1 MVQASTF
8 RFSRSKTAALSIL
21 AVAAVSI
28 WPISSFLHRRSQ
40 KPVEFSRDIRPILN
54 QNCVACHGGVRQ
66 KNGVSFIFR
75 EEALGKGKSGRPTIV
90 PGDPDASEFMAR
102 LTTTDPEARMPYHG
116 PPLPPQQI
124 ALLRRWIKEGAKWQD
139 YWAFVPPAPQPLPQV
154 KDAGWVRQP
163 LDRFVLARLEKEG
176 LKPSPEADK
185 PALLRRVSLDLTGLP
200 PTPEE
205 EAAFLADTSPGAY
218 EKQVDRLLASPRY
231 GERWASMWLDLARY
245 ADSKGYEADRDRPG
259 VWPYRDWVID
269 AFNRNLPY
277 DQFVIKQ
284 LAGDLLPNPTF
295 EDLIATSFHR
305 QTPNN
310 DEGGTDDEEFRMV
323 AVMDRVATTWSVLN
337 GITMN
342 CVQCHSHPY
351 DPIRHTDYYK
361 SMAFFNTQRDADL
374 EDDSPTLR
382 VPKDKA
388 RYAEA
393 AQIQQE
399 MVKLIQPMEASD
411 RAMEAKAQWKPL
423 PIQTAAANEVLAL
436 EPMIP
441 QMESKLD
448 ELKKDQKLAPDKK
461 EERLKDLRKTIA
473 ETRVRL
479 AHAKAAGGLAPTFT
493 IHDGEALANPD
504 TPPQSF
510 YQLTANSNLPVL
522 TAIRVEVP
530 PLHPEIA
537 RHTPENGFIVDKVE
551 GWVISPSGQKSKIS
565 FRYFVQD
572 SERNLQDALFSG
584 SDPENPEKKTK
595 EVESVSSAFAALP
608 KLFRTRWIVGVLS
621 EPLPLPGGS
630 RIQVDIKQ
638 VNSIDSKPALIQRVR
653 LAVSRDPGWTSLSH
667 DPMRAQNIARL
678 QELNR
683 QLAKI
688 PTVPL
693 PVMVEEK
700 PYERRATLEFER
712 GNFLTKIGPD
722 LAPDVPAIFPKLPAG
737 APRNRLTLAKWFF
750 SPGQPLT
757 ARVAVNRYWQELFG
771 TGIVET
777 LENFGSVGE
786 EPSHPKLLDWLA
798 LHYQNDLH
806 WDTKA
811 LLRELVTSATY
822 RQSAVTTPELQAKDP
837 RNRLLAHGPQQRLSA
852 EMVRD
857 QALLASGLLNTTMGG
872 PPVMPPQPAGIWN
885 SVYNDSKWIDAT
897 GPNRYRRA
905 IYTYI
910 KRTAGYPSSLIFDA
924 SDRDTSLPRRIA
936 TNTPLQAL
944 VTLNDPVYEEAAQA
958 LARRVIKDT
967 AEKTAGASSAAAILD
982 IRLVYETR
990 LVLSRDPTPGELI
1003 VLRKFYQ
1010 KALAMPKSASVMK
1023 ASLNLSEASFGKR
1036 IPAAELHALTSVG
1049 SVLFNLDAALER

>member
-1 MVQASTF
+1 VAQSPAF
-8 RFSRSKTAALSIL
+8 RISRFKTAALCLL
-21 AVAAVSI
+21 AVAALSVWPFVS
-28 WPISSFLHRRSQ
+28 
-40 KPVEFSRDIRPILN
+40 PVFHQQPSDHVQFSRDIRPILN

-90 PGDPDASEFMAR
+90 PGDPDGSEFMAR
-102 LTTTDPEARMPYHG
+102 LTSKDPEARMPYHA

-124 ALLRRWIKEGAKWQD
+124 ALLRRWIKEGAKWED
-139 YWAFVPPAPQPLPQV
+139 YWAFVPPVARPLPQV
-154 KDAGWVRQP
+154 KRTDWVRQP
-163 LDRFVLARLEKEG
+163 TDRFILARLEKEG
-176 LKPSPEADK
+176 LEPAPEADK
-185 PALLRRVSLDLTGLP
+185 AALLRRVSLDLTGLP

-205 EAAFLADTSPGAY
+205 EAAYLADSSPGAY

-245 ADSKGYEADRDRPG
+245 ADTKGYEADYDRPG

-284 LAGDLLPNPTF
+284 LAGDQLPNSSF
-295 EDLIATSFHR
+295 EDRIATSFHR

-337 GITMN
+337 GLTMN

-361 SMAFFNTQRDADL
+361 SMAFFNTQADADL
-374 EDDSPTLR
+374 MDDSPVLR

-388 RYAEA
+388 SYPEA
-393 AQIQQE
+393 SQLQQQ
-399 MVKLIQPMEASD
+399 MATLVHALEASD
-411 RAMEAKAQWKPL
+411 RQVESRTQWKPL
-423 PIQTAAANEVLAL
+423 PIQSAGANEVSAL
-436 EPMIP
+436 EPMLP
-441 QMESKLD
+441 
-448 ELKKDQKLAPDKK
+448 ELQSQLAELQKNQKLAPAKK
-461 EERLKDLRKTIA
+461 EDELKALRKTIDD
-473 ETRVRL
+473 TRTRL
-479 AHAKAAGGLAPTFT
+479 AHAKAVGGPARTFT
-493 IHDGEALANPD
+493 IHDGEALANAD

-510 YQLTANSNLPVL
+510 YELTANANLPVL

-530 PLHPEIA
+530 PLNAEMA
-537 RHTPENGFIVDKVE
+537 RHTPENGFIVDSVE
-551 GWVISPSGQKSKIS
+551 GWLIAPSGQKTKIA

-572 SERNLQDALFSG
+572 SERNLQTALFSVG
-584 SDPENPEKKTK
+584 EESKKAEPDP
-595 EVESVSSAFAALP
+595 SAFAALP
-608 KLFRTRWIVGVLS
+608 KLFRTRWIVGVLPQ
-621 EPLPLPGGS
+621 PLQLANGS
-630 RIQVDIKQ
+630 RIQMDLKQ
-638 VNSIDSKPALIQRVR
+638 VKGIDSKPALIQRVR
-653 LAVSRDPGWTSLSH
+653 LAASADPSWTSLSQ
-667 DPMRAQNIARL
+667 DPVRAQNIACLR
-678 QELNR
+678 ELNH

-693 PVMVEEK
+693 PVMVEEQ

-722 LAPDVPAIFPKLPAG
+722 LAPDVPGIFPKLPAG

-750 SPGQPLT
+750 LPGQPLT
-757 ARVAVNRYWQELFG
+757 ARVAVNRYWEELFG
-771 TGIVET
+771 IGIVET

-786 EPSHPKLLDWLA
+786 EPSHLELLDWLA

-822 RQSAVTTPELQAKDP
+822 RQSAATTPALLAKDP
-837 RNRLLAHGPQQRLSA
+837 RNRLLAHGPQQRLTA

-872 PPVMPPQPAGIWN
+872 PPVMPPQPPGIWN
-885 SVYNDSKWIDAT
+885 SVYNDSKWTDAT
-897 GPNRYRRA
+897 GPDRYRRA
-905 IYTYI
+905 IYTFI
-910 KRTAGYPSSLIFDA
+910 KRTAGYPSSLVFDA

-944 VTLNDPVYEEAAQA
+944 VTLNDPVYQEAAQA

-967 AEKTAGASSAAAILD
+967 AGKTSAASSADSILD
-982 IRLVYETR
+982 TQLTYETR
-990 LVLSRDPTPGELI
+990 LVLSRDPNARELA
-1003 VLRKFYQ
+1003 VLRKFYKDAVAMRERPAVV
-1010 KALAMPKSASVMK
+1010 KAN
-1023 ASLNLSEASFGKR
+1023 LNLSQTSLGKKVPAGEFEAL
-1036 IPAAELHALTSVG
+1036 AAVG
-1049 SVLFNLDAALER
+1049 SILFNLDAALVR

>member
-1 MVQASTF
+1 VAQASTF
-8 RFSRSKTAALSIL
+8 RFSRSKTAALCIL
-21 AVAAVSI
+21 AVAAVSV
-28 WPISSFLHRRSQ
+28 WPISSFLHRSSQ
-40 KPVEFSRDIRPILN
+40 NPVEFSRDIRPILN

-75 EEALGKGKSGRPTIV
+75 EEALGRGKSGRLTIV
-90 PGDPDASEFMAR
+90 PGNPDASEFMAR
-102 LTTTDPEARMPYHG
+102 LTTTDPEARMPYHA

-154 KDAGWVRQP
+154 KHADWVRQP

-176 LKPSPEADK
+176 LEPSPEADK
-185 PALLRRVSLDLTGLP
+185 AALLRRVSLDLTGLP
-200 PTPEE
+200 PTPQE
-205 EAAFLADTSPGAY
+205 EAAFLADSSPAAY

-305 QTPNN
+305 QTPDN

-337 GITMN
+337 GLTMN

-374 EDDSPTLR
+374 EDDSPTLK
-382 VPKDKA
+382 VPKDKT
-388 RYAEA
+388 RYPEA
-393 AQIQQE
+393 AQIQLE
-399 MVKLIQPMEASD
+399 MAQLMHPMEASD
-411 RAMEAKAQWKPL
+411 RQLEAKAQWKPL
-423 PIQTAAANEVLAL
+423 PIQTAAANEALAL

-441 QMESKLD
+441 EMESKLA
-448 ELKKDQKLAPDKK
+448 ELKNDQKLAPDKREAK
-461 EERLKDLRKTIA
+461 LKDLRKTIA
-473 ETRVRL
+473 ETKVRL
-479 AHAKAAGGLAPTFT
+479 AHAKSAGGLAPTFT

-504 TPPQSF
+504 TPPESF
-510 YQLTANSNLPVL
+510 YELTGNANLPSL
-522 TAIRVEVP
+522 TAIRIEVP
-530 PLHPEIA
+530 PLNPETA

-551 GWVISPSGQKSKIS
+551 GWLISPGGQKSKIA

-572 SERNLQDALFSG
+572 SQRNQQDALLSA
-584 SDPENPEKKTK
+584 SDPEKPEKATK
-595 EVESVSSAFAALP
+595 EAEPVSSAFAALP

-621 EPLPLPGGS
+621 DPLPLPAGS
-630 RIQVDIKQ
+630 RIQVDLKQ
-638 VNSIDSKPALIQRVR
+638 VKSIDSKPALIQRVR
-653 LAVSRDPGWTSLSH
+653 LAVSGDPAWTSLSH
-667 DPMRAQNIARL
+667 DPIRAQNIARL
-678 QELNR
+678 LDLNR

-688 PTVPL
+688 PTVSL
-693 PVMVEEK
+693 PVMVEEQ

-722 LAPDVPAIFPKLPAG
+722 LGPDVPGIFPQLPPG

-750 SPGQPLT
+750 LPGQPLT
-757 ARVAVNRYWQELFG
+757 ARVAVNRYWEELFG

-786 EPSHPKLLDWLA
+786 EPSHPELLDWLA

-822 RQSAVTTPELQAKDP
+822 RQRTATTPALQEKDP
-837 RNRLLAHGPQQRLSA
+837 RNRLLAHGPQQRLTA

-857 QALLASGLLNTTMGG
+857 QALLAAGLLNTTMGG

-885 SVYNDSKWIDAT
+885 SVYNDSKWLDAT

-967 AEKTAGASSAAAILD
+967 AEKTAGAASPASILD
-982 IRLVYETR
+982 TRLIYETH
-990 LVLSRDPTPGELI
+990 LVLSRDPTPGELV

-1010 KALAMPKSASVMK
+1010 KALAMPARASVMK
-1023 ASLNLSEASFGKR
+1023 ASLNLSEASLGKKV
-1036 IPAAELHALTSVG
+1036 PAGELDALTAVG
-1049 SVLFNLDAALER
+1049 SVLFNLDAALVR

>member
-1 MVQASTF
+1 MATLGIVAV
-8 RFSRSKTAALSIL
+8 AALS
-21 AVAAVSI
+21 V
-28 WPISSFLHRRSQ
+28 WPIHSLFHRNPQ
-40 KPVEFSRDIRPILN
+40 NPVEFSRDIRPILN

-75 EEALGKGKSGRPTIV
+75 EEALGTGKSGRRTIV
-90 PGDPDASEFMAR
+90 PGNPDASEFMAR
-102 LTTTDPEARMPYHG
+102 LTTSDPEARMPYHG

-124 ALLRRWIKEGAKWQD
+124 DLLRRWIKEGAKWQD
-139 YWAFVPPAPQPLPQV
+139 SWAFVPPATHPLPQV
-154 KDAGWVRQP
+154 KHADWVRQP
-163 LDRFVLARLEKEG
+163 MDRFILARLQKEG
-176 LKPSPEADK
+176 LEPSPEADK
-185 PALLRRVSLDLTGLP
+185 AALLRRVSLDLTGLP
-200 PTPEE
+200 PSPEE
-205 EAAFLADTSPGAY
+205 EAAFLADLSPGAY
-218 EKQVDRLLASPRY
+218 EKQVDRLLASPHY
-231 GERWASMWLDLARY
+231 GERWASVWLDLARY
-245 ADSKGYEADRDRPG
+245 ADTKGYEADYDRPG
-259 VWPYRDWVID
+259 VWPYRNWVID

-295 EDLIATSFHR
+295 EDQIATSFHR

-337 GITMN
+337 GLTMN

-374 EDDSPTLR
+374 MDDAPTLR
-382 VPKDKA
+382 VPKDEA
-388 RYAEA
+388 RYPEA
-393 AQIQQE
+393 AQLQQQIAN
-399 MVKLIQPMEASD
+399 LLHPMEAAD
-411 RAMEAKAQWKPL
+411 RAMEARTQWKPL
-423 PIQTAAANEVLAL
+423 LIQTAAANEVSAL
-436 EPMIP
+436 EPMLP
-441 QMESKLD
+441 EMESDLAA
-448 ELKKDQKLAPDKK
+448 LKKDQKLAPNKK
-461 EERLKDLRKTIA
+461 EEKLKDLRKAIA
-473 ETRVRL
+473 DTRIRL
-479 AHAKAAGGLAPTFT
+479 AHARAVGGLARTFT
-493 IHDGEALANPD
+493 LHDGDALANAD

-510 YQLTANSNLPVL
+510 YELTANTHLPSL
-522 TAIRVEVP
+522 TAIRIEVP
-530 PLHPEIA
+530 PLNAETA

-551 GWVISPSGQKSKIS
+551 AWVISPGGQKSRMA

-572 SERNLQDALFSG
+572 SERNLQAALFSG
-584 SDPENPEKKTK
+584 SDLEQKAKEPEP
-595 EVESVSSAFAALP
+595 VSSAFAALP
-608 KLFRTRWIVGVLS
+608 KLFRTRWIVGVLA
-621 EPLPLPGGS
+621 EPLQLAEGTLV
-630 RIQVDIKQ
+630 QVDLKQ
-638 VNSIDSKPALIQRVR
+638 VKSIDSKPALIQRVR
-653 LAVSRDPGWTSLSH
+653 LAVSGDPRWASLSD
-667 DPMRAQNIARL
+667 DPMRAQSIARL

-688 PTVPL
+688 PTVSL
-693 PVMVEEK
+693 PVMVEQQ
-700 PYERRATLEFER
+700 PYEERPTLEFER

-722 LAPDVPAIFPKLPAG
+722 LPPDVPRIFPKLPDG

-757 ARVAVNRYWQELFG
+757 ARVAVNRYWEELFG
-771 TGIVET
+771 TGLVET

-786 EPSHPKLLDWLA
+786 EPSHPELLDWLA

-822 RQSAVTTPELQAKDP
+822 RQSAATTPALLAKDP
-837 RNRLLAHGPQQRLSA
+837 RNRLLAHGPQQRLTA

-857 QALLASGLLNTTMGG
+857 QALLASGLLNPTMGG

-885 SVYNDSKWIDAT
+885 SVYNDSKWVDAK
-897 GPNRYRRA
+897 GAERYRRA
-905 IYTYI
+905 IYTFI

-967 AEKTAGASSAAAILD
+967 AEKTAGASSAGTLLD
-982 IRLVYETR
+982 VRLAYETR
-990 LVLSRDPTPGELI
+990 LVLSRDPTAGELA
-1003 VLRKFYQ
+1003 VLRTFYRQ
-1010 KALAMPKSASVMK
+1010 ALAMPTRPVVVK
-1023 ASLNLSEASFGKR
+1023 ANLNLSQTSLGKR
-1036 IPAAELHALTSVG
+1036 VPEGEVDALAAVG
-1049 SVLFNLDAALER
+1049 SVLFNLDGALVR

>member
-1 MVQASTF
+1 MAQSFAF
-8 RFSRSKTAALSIL
+8 RLSRSKTAALCIL
-21 AVAAVSI
+21 AVAALAV
-28 WPISSFLHRRSQ
+28 WPFVGSFRHRASQ
-40 KPVEFSRDIRPILN
+40 DHVEFSRDIRPILN

-75 EEALGKGKSGRPTIV
+75 EEALGTGKSGKRTIV
-90 PGDPDASEFMAR
+90 PGDPDGSEFMAR
-102 LTTTDPEARMPYHG
+102 LTSTDPEARMPYHA
-116 PPLPPQQI
+116 PPLPPQQV
-124 ALLRRWIKEGAKWQD
+124 ALLRRWIKEGAKWED
-139 YWAFVPPAPQPLPQV
+139 YWAFVPPAPRPLPEV
-154 KDAGWVRQP
+154 KHPGWVRQP
-163 LDRFVLARLEKEG
+163 LDRFILARLEKEG
-176 LKPSPEADK
+176 LEPSPEAEK
-185 PALLRRVSLDLTGLP
+185 AELLRRVSLDLTGLP

-205 EAAFLADTSPGAY
+205 EAAYLADSSPGAY

-245 ADSKGYEADRDRPG
+245 ADSKGYEADYDRPG

-284 LAGDLLPNPTF
+284 LAGDLLPHATF
-295 EDLIATSFHR
+295 EDQIATSFHR

-310 DEGGTDDEEFRMV
+310 DEGGTDDEEFRLV

-382 VPKDKA
+382 VPKEKA

-393 AQIQQE
+393 AQIQQQIAG
-399 MVKLIQPMEASD
+399 LLRPMELSD
-411 RAMEAKAQWKPL
+411 RQVEATAQWKPL
-423 PIQTAAANEVLAL
+423 PIQSAAANEVPAL
-436 EPMIP
+436 EPLLP
-441 QMESKLD
+441 ELQSKLA
-448 ELKKDQKLAPDKK
+448 ELEKNQKLAQK
-461 EERLKDLRKTIA
+461 ERDERLKALRETISD
-473 ETRVRL
+473 TRVRL
-479 AHAKAAGGLAPTFT
+479 AHAKAAGGPAKTFT

-510 YQLTANSNLPVL
+510 YELTANTNLPSL
-522 TAIRVEVP
+522 TAIRIEVP
-530 PLHPEIA
+530 PLNPELA
-537 RHTPENGFIVDKVE
+537 RHTPENGFIVDKVQ
-551 GWVISPSGQKSKIS
+551 GWVIAPSGQKSPIA

-572 SERNLQDALFSG
+572 SERNLQAALFSA
-584 SDPENPEKKTK
+584 SASKAKAKEPDP
-595 EVESVSSAFAALP
+595 SAFAALP

-621 EPLPLPGGS
+621 EPLRLADGS
-630 RIQVDIKQ
+630 RIQVDLKQ
-638 VNSIDSKPALIQRVR
+638 VDSIDSKPALIQAVR
-653 LAVSRDPGWTSLSH
+653 LSVSGDASWTSLSH
-667 DPMRAQNIARL
+667 DPTRAQTLARL
-678 QELNR
+678 HELDR
-683 QLAKI
+683 QLGQI
-688 PTVPL
+688 PTVQL
-693 PVMVEEK
+693 PVMVEEQ
-700 PYERRATLEFER
+700 PYERRPTLEFER

-722 LAPDVPAIFPKLPAG
+722 LAPDVPGIFPKLPAG
-737 APRNRLTLAKWFF
+737 APRNRLTLAEWFF

-757 ARVAVNRYWQELFG
+757 ARVAVNRYWEELFG

-786 EPSHPKLLDWLA
+786 EPSHLALLDWLA

-822 RQSAVTTPELQAKDP
+822 RQSAITTPALLAKDP
-837 RNRLLAHGPQQRLSA
+837 RNRLLGHGPQQRLTA

-857 QALLASGLLNTTMGG
+857 QALLASGLLSTTMGG

-885 SVYNDSKWIDAT
+885 SVYNEEKWTDAT
-897 GPNRYRRA
+897 GPDRYRRA
-905 IYTYI
+905 IYTFV
-910 KRTAGYPSSLIFDA
+910 KRTAGYPSSLMFDA

-944 VTLNDPVYEEAAQA
+944 VTLNDPAYHEAAQA
-958 LARRVIKDT
+958 LARRVMKDT
-967 AEKTAGASSAAAILD
+967 AEKTSAASSADFILD
-982 IRLVYETR
+982 TRLAYETR
-990 LVLSRDPTPGELI
+990 LVLSRDPTPRELA
-1003 VLRKFYQ
+1003 VLRKFYK
-1010 KALAMPKSASVMK
+1010 KALGMPAGPAVVRASMNNV
-1023 ASLNLSEASFGKR
+1023 
-1036 IPAAELHALTSVG
+1036 PARELDAFTAVAG
-1049 SVLFNLDAALER
+1049 VLFNLDAALVR

>member
-1 MVQASTF
+1 VAQSPAF
-8 RFSRSKTAALSIL
+8 RISRFKTAALCIL
-21 AVAAVSI
+21 AVAALSVWPFVS
-28 WPISSFLHRRSQ
+28 PIFHRTSTDRVQ
-40 KPVEFSRDIRPILN
+40 FSRDIRPILN

-90 PGDPDASEFMAR
+90 PGDPDGSEFMAR
-102 LTTTDPEARMPYHG
+102 LTSTDPEARMPYHG
-116 PPLPPQQI
+116 PPLPAQQI
-124 ALLRRWIKEGAKWQD
+124 ALLRRWIKEGAKWED
-139 YWAFVPPAPQPLPQV
+139 YWAFVPPVPRPLPQV
-154 KDAGWVRQP
+154 KGADWVRQP
-163 LDRFVLARLEKEG
+163 TDRFILARLQKEG
-176 LKPSPEADK
+176 LKPAPEADK
-185 PALLRRVSLDLTGLP
+185 AALLRRVSLDLTGLP
-200 PTPEE
+200 PTPKE
-205 EAAFLADTSPGAY
+205 EAAYLADSSPGAY

-245 ADSKGYEADRDRPG
+245 ADTKGYEADFDRPG

-269 AFNRNLPY
+269 AYNRNLPY

-295 EDLIATSFHR
+295 EDRIATAFHR

-337 GITMN
+337 GLTMN

-361 SMAFFNTQRDADL
+361 SMAFFNTQADADL
-374 EDDSPTLR
+374 MDDSPVLR

-388 RYAEA
+388 NYPEA
-393 AQIQQE
+393 SQLQQQIATL
-399 MVKLIQPMEASD
+399 VHALEASD
-411 RAMEAKAQWKPL
+411 RQVENRTQWKPL
-423 PIQTAAANEVLAL
+423 PIQSAAANEVSAL
-436 EPMIP
+436 EPMLP
-441 QMESKLD
+441 
-448 ELKKDQKLAPDKK
+448 ELQTNLAELQKDQKLAPNKK
-461 EERLKDLRKTIA
+461 EEELKALRKTISD
-473 ETRVRL
+473 TRTRL
-479 AHAKAAGGLAPTFT
+479 AHAEAAGGPARTFT
-493 IHDGEALANPD
+493 IHDGEALANAD

-510 YQLTANSNLPVL
+510 YELTANAGLPVL

-530 PLHPEIA
+530 PLNAEMA
-537 RHTPENGFIVDKVE
+537 RHTPENGFIVDSVE
-551 GWVISPSGQKSKIS
+551 GWVIAPGGQKSKIA
-565 FRYFVQD
+565 FRYFVPD
-572 SERNLQDALFSG
+572 SERNLQAALFSAG
-584 SDPENPEKKTK
+584 DEKKKSKNADPDST
-595 EVESVSSAFAALP
+595 AFAALP
-608 KLFRTRWIVGVLS
+608 KLFQTRWIVGVLPQ
-621 EPLPLPGGS
+621 PLKLANGS
-630 RIQVDIKQ
+630 RLQMDLKQ
-638 VNSIDSKPALIQRVR
+638 VKGIDSKPALIQRIR
-653 LAVSRDPGWTSLSH
+653 LAASGDPSWTSLSQ
-667 DPMRAQNIARL
+667 DPIRAQNIARL

-693 PVMVEEK
+693 PVMVEEQ

-722 LAPDVPAIFPKLPAG
+722 LAPDVPGIFPKFPAD

-750 SPGQPLT
+750 LPAQPLT
-757 ARVAVNRYWQELFG
+757 ARVAVNRYWEELFG

-786 EPSHPKLLDWLA
+786 EPSHPQLLDWLA

-822 RQSAVTTPELQAKDP
+822 RQSAATTPALLAKDP
-837 RNRLLAHGPQQRLSA
+837 RNRLLAHGPQQRLTA

-857 QALLASGLLNTTMGG
+857 QALLASGLLSTTMGG

-885 SVYNDSKWIDAT
+885 SVYNDSKWTDAT
-897 GPNRYRRA
+897 GPDRYRRA
-905 IYTYI
+905 IYTFI
-910 KRTAGYPSSLIFDA
+910 KRTAGYPSSLVFDA

-944 VTLNDPVYEEAAQA
+944 VTLNDPVYQEAAQA
-958 LARRVIKDT
+958 LARRVIRDT
-967 AEKTAGASSAAAILD
+967 AEKTSAASSADSILNTQ
-982 IRLVYETR
+982 LAYETR
-990 LVLSRDPTPGELI
+990 LVLSRDPTDRELV

-1010 KALAMPKSASVMK
+1010 DAVAMRQRPAVVKAN
-1023 ASLNLSEASFGKR
+1023 LNLSQTSLGKKV
-1036 IPAAELHALTSVG
+1036 PAAELEALTAVG
-1049 SVLFNLDAALER
+1049 SILFNLDAALVR

>member
-1 MVQASTF
+1 
-8 RFSRSKTAALSIL
+8 
-21 AVAAVSI
+21 
-28 WPISSFLHRRSQ
+28 
-40 KPVEFSRDIRPILN
+40 VEFSRDIRPILN

-75 EEALGKGKSGRPTIV
+75 EEALGTGKSGRPTIV
-90 PGDPDASEFMAR
+90 PGDPDRSEFMAR
-102 LTTTDPEARMPYHG
+102 LTSTDPEARMPYHG

-124 ALLRRWIKEGAKWQD
+124 ALLRRWIKEGAKWED
-139 YWAFVPPAPQPLPQV
+139 YWAFVPPAPRPLPQV
-154 KDAGWVRQP
+154 KRADWVRQP
-163 LDRFVLARLEKEG
+163 MDRFILARLEKEG
-176 LKPSPEADK
+176 LEPSPEADK
-185 PALLRRVSLDLTGLP
+185 AALLRRVSLDLTGLP

-205 EAAFLADTSPGAY
+205 EAAFLADSSPGAY

-245 ADSKGYEADRDRPG
+245 ADTKGYEADYDRPG

-284 LAGDLLPNPTF
+284 LAGDLLPNHTF
-295 EDLIATSFHR
+295 EDQIATSFHR

-310 DEGGTDDEEFRMV
+310 DEGGTDDEEFRMI

-337 GITMN
+337 GLTMN

-361 SMAFFNTQRDADL
+361 SMAFFNTQGDADL
-374 EDDSPTLR
+374 MDDSPVLR

-388 RYAEA
+388 SYSEA
-393 AQIQQE
+393 SQLQQQIIS
-399 MVKLIQPMEASD
+399 LLHPMEASD
-411 RAMEAKAQWKPL
+411 RQLEDKAQWKTL
-423 PIQTAAANEVLAL
+423 PIESAAANEVLAL
-436 EPMIP
+436 EPMLP
-441 QMESKLD
+441 ELD
-448 ELKKDQKLAPDKK
+448 SQLAELEKNKKLAADKK
-461 EERLKDLRKTIA
+461 EEELKALRKTISDNRA
-473 ETRVRL
+473 RL
-479 AHAKAAGGLAPTFT
+479 AHAKAAGAAARTFT
-493 IHDGEALANPD
+493 IRDGEALANAD

-510 YQLTANSNLPVL
+510 YELTAKAGLPVL
-522 TAIRVEVP
+522 TAVRVEVP
-530 PLHPEIA
+530 PLNAEMA
-537 RHTPENGFIVDKVE
+537 RHTPENGFIVDRVQ
-551 GWVISPSGQKSKIS
+551 GWVIAPGGQKSKIA

-572 SERNLQDALFSG
+572 SERNLRDALFSAGDAKKG
-584 SDPENPEKKTK
+584 SKNAEPDP
-595 EVESVSSAFAALP
+595 SAFAALP

-621 EPLPLPGGS
+621 EPLQLANGS
-630 RIQVDIKQ
+630 RIQIDLKQ
-638 VNSIDSKPALIQRVR
+638 VKGIDSKPALIQRMR
-653 LAVSRDPGWTSLSH
+653 LAASGDPSWTSLSR
-667 DPMRAQNIARL
+667 DPIRAQNIARL

-683 QLAKI
+683 QLDKI

-693 PVMVEEK
+693 PVMAEQQ

-722 LAPDVPAIFPKLPAG
+722 LPPDVPGIFPQLPAG
-737 APRNRLTLAKWFF
+737 APRNRLTLAQWFF
-750 SPGQPLT
+750 TPGQPLT
-757 ARVAVNRYWQELFG
+757 ARVAVNRYWEELFG

-786 EPSHPKLLDWLA
+786 EPSHPELLDWLA

-806 WDTKA
+806 WDNKA

-822 RQSAVTTPELQAKDP
+822 RQSAATTPSLLAKDP
-837 RNRLLAHGPQQRLSA
+837 RNRLLAHGPQQRLTA

-857 QALLASGLLNTTMGG
+857 QALLASGLLSTTMGG

-885 SVYNDSKWIDAT
+885 SVYNDSKWTDAT

-905 IYTYI
+905 IYTFI
-910 KRTAGYPSSLIFDA
+910 KRTSGYPSSLVFDA

-967 AEKTAGASSAAAILD
+967 AAKTSGSSSADSILD
-982 IRLVYETR
+982 AQLTYETR
-990 LVLSRDPTPGELI
+990 LVLSRDPTAHERA
-1003 VLRKFYQ
+1003 VLRKFYKDAVAMHERPAVV
-1010 KALAMPKSASVMK
+1010 KAN
-1023 ASLNLSEASFGKR
+1023 LNLSETSLGKR
-1036 IPAAELHALTSVG
+1036 VPVGQLEALTAVG
-1049 SVLFNLDAALER
+1049 SVLFNLDAALVR